1 MMSIFT
7 KIGDYFNNRYDIKL
21 ERGLKRLE
29 QKIRF
34 DPQFQK
40 VALEYMTPARRTRKL
55 TEWHTWYMG
64 DEYILRYFFTKTRT
78 HTLDSLLEMDLNLF
92 WEKAPDNYIMVH
104 TGWPGI
110 ISRKMSEII
119 FGNGYNINIEVF
131 KKVKGEDGTE
141 KIGDKIDEKESDRI
155 HDLLVDVLLQ
165 ETHFNDLLPTMA
177 EDESW
182 SGHIATKF
190 SFDKAISPYPI
201 IENADARLF
210 TIKKER
216 GHTTAITFH
225 EWKTV
230 GQIGSR
236 KTFRRDEIYST
247 VRNENELEY
256 YRQWVFMKDKRALAV
271 GDAVIRHE
279 LYEIN
284 ESKETPIPFVN
295 WQKACPDLMAGIE
308 QESYSFPGLQG
319 MIAFEKPNRMPNNDF
334 PDSGYG
340 ASDYSRCTVAFDKL
354 DELYSENAR
363 EVRDNKSY
371 TKITKS
377 MLPKDRN
384 GNVLTRNPFQ
394 TNLLVDDT
402 DIDQAQG
409 NTPGLET
416 SNIEDKTESISGKW
430 KLEVSQICA
439 NAGLSPTSLGIPGF
453 ESISADDKSQQE
465 REKATIGTRKK
476 KLELWNP
483 YLNRILLKLLE
494 FNTWLRECYG
504 TTLIQPGIDAMD
516 IDFSNCNVK
525 VSFQDYV
532 QASEQE
538 RITTWGGAKQL
549 GVCDTE
555 TAVKKIFHKLSN
567 DEQMDIVTKIKFEQ
581 GIISDS
587 PEALRTGI
595 LMQKPEVPE
604 DDKEDEEDKK

>member
-7 KIGDYFNNRYDIKL
+7 KIGDYFNNRYDNKL

-40 VALEYMTPARRTRKL
+40 VALEYMTSARRTRKL

-78 HTLDSLLEMDLNLF
+78 NTLDSLLETDLNLF
-92 WEKAPDNYIMVH
+92 WEKAPSNYIMVH

-119 FGNGYNINIEVF
+119 FGNGYSVNVEVF
-131 KKVKGEDGTE
+131 KKTKGEDDTE
-141 KIGDKIDEKESDRI
+141 TISDKLDEKESDRI
-155 HDLLVDVLLQ
+155 HDLLVDVLLTK
-165 ETHFNDLLPTMA
+165 THFNDLLPTMT

-182 SGHIATKF
+182 SGHTALKF
-190 SFDKAISPYPI
+190 SFDKSISPYPI
-201 IENADARLF
+201 IESADARLF

-216 GHTTAITFH
+216 GHTTEIIFH

-230 GQIGSR
+230 GDLGSR

-247 VRNENELEY
+247 VRNETELAY
-256 YRQWVFMKDKRALAV
+256 YKQWAFMKDPRPLAI
-271 GDAVIRHE
+271 GDTVIRLE
-279 LYEIN
+279 LYEIKGAR
-284 ESKETPIPFVN
+284 EEPIPFAQ
-295 WQKACPDLMAGIE
+295 WQTVCPSLMAGNN
-308 QESYSFPGLQG
+308 QESYAFPGLQG

-334 PDSGYG
+334 PESGYG
-340 ASDYSRCTVAFDKL
+340 SSDYSRCTVAFDKL
-354 DELYSENAR
+354 DELYSDNAR
-363 EVRDNKSY
+363 EVRDNKAY

-377 MLPKDRN
+377 MLPKDTE
-384 GNVLTRNPFQ
+384 GNVIARNPFQ
-394 TNLLVDDT
+394 TNILVDNT
-402 DIDQAQG
+402 DVDQAQG
-409 NTPGLET
+409 KVPELCV
-416 SNIEDKTESISGKW
+416 SQIDDKTESIVSKW

-453 ESISADDKSQQE
+453 EALNANDKSQQE

-476 KLELWNP
+476 KLELWTP
-483 YLNRILLKLLE
+483 YLNEVLLKLLE

-504 TTLIQPGIDAMD
+504 AALVQPGIDAMD
-516 IDFSNCNVK
+516 IDFTNCNVK
-525 VSFQDYV
+525 VAFQDYV

-538 RITTWGGAKQL
+538 RITTWGGAKQM

-567 DEQMDIVTKIKFEQ
+567 DEQMDIVAKIKFEQ
-581 GIISDS
+581 GVSSDNPS
-587 PEALRTGI
+587 ALSMET
-595 LMQKPEVPE
+595 LLNPQKE
-604 DDKEDEEDKK
+604 KEQ